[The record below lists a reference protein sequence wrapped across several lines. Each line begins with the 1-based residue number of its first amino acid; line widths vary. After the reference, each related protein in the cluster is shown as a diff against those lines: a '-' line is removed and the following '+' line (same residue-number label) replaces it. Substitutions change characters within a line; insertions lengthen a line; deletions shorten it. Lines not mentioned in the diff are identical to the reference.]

1 MISSLFILD
10 EEQEIKLIVITN
22 VIISL
27 IFFIFL
33 NFDLILFSYCTRVKI
48 QEIVIIFDCKL

>member
-33 NFDLILFSYCTRVKI
+33 NFDLILFSYCTQVKI